1 MPRTPVTPRQ
11 LAAHLHADRY
21 GDFRLTDAVRPAPAD
36 DTGMTPAVWP
46 AEGYRL
52 DTYRGRPGLR
62 IPALAAAVSRER
74 LFDLFLSLLEP
85 LGEVVDVVLETSH
98 ASTGDRHR
106 DLRRTH
112 IDRPVLESY
121 LCEFEDLLL
130 NDGCTGVAVIATG
143 GPMEVQFDEHKLLV
157 CYARDL
163 TPFRRRLRAAR
174 VPRRRDLQLI
184 SDAAHLHHSRP
195 AYARQFRD
203 LALRLGVGESVRKV
217 TG

>member
-1 MPRTPVTPRQ
+1 MLVTPRQ
-11 LAAHLHADRY
+11 PAAHLPADRF
-21 GDFRLTDAVRPAPAD
+21 GDFHLTDAVRPAPD
-36 DTGMTPAVWP
+36 GAVWP

-52 DTYRGRPGLR
+52 ETYRGRKPGLC

-74 LFDLFLSLLEP
+74 LFDLFLRLLEP

-106 DLRRTH
+106 DLRRSH

-121 LCEFEDLLL
+121 ICEFEDLLL
-130 NDGCTGVAVIATG
+130 NDGCTGVAVIATDR
-143 GPMEVQFDEHKLLV
+143 PMEVQFDEHKLLL
-157 CYARDL
+157 CYARDRR
-163 TPFRRRLRAAR
+163 PFRRVLRDAG
-174 VPRRRDLQLI
+174 VPRRQDLQLI
-184 SDAAHLHHSRP
+184 CEGAHLHNSRP
-195 AYARQFRD
+195 EYARQFRD

>member
-1 MPRTPVTPRQ
+1 VTPRQ
-11 LAAHLHADRY
+11 LAAHLHVDRY

-36 DTGMTPAVWP
+36 PRRGAPAEWP
-46 AEGYRL
+46 SEGYRL
-52 DTYRGRPGLR
+52 DTYRGRPGLC
-62 IPALAAAVSRER
+62 IPALAAAASRER

-98 ASTGDRHR
+98 DSTGDRHR
-106 DLRRTH
+106 DLRRSH

-143 GPMEVQFDEHKLLV
+143 RPMEVQLDEHKLLL

-163 TPFRRRLRAAR
+163 RPFRRRLRAAG
-174 VPRRRDLQLI
+174 VPRRQDLHLI
-184 SDAAHLHHSRP
+184 CDGPHLHNSRP
-195 AYARQFRD
+195 AYVRQLRD